1 MNKFLNTIRNIFE
14 YKEEQ
19 SYDFVLLDTAVAQ
32 QTPDFYS
39 PINQKV
45 FPICDKNIEFIK
57 DKYSTLINSDIKIRE
72 FYLNVQNKQYKSF
85 IFYIDGMINADSINH
100 FVLNPLM
107 LKNQSNTNTSEDQ
120 ITTSPD
126 KVTIVRQFDIQS
138 YIMDS
143 LMPQNDVSTSEDFS
157 DIFSKVNTGVSAL
170 FVDTVSTCFLI
181 DAKGFEKRSIPVPQ
195 NEFVIRGSQEAF
207 IESVR
212 TNTSLIR
219 RLINSENLIIENCS
233 VGTVNKN
240 TCCICYMKNIANPD
254 LVAEVK
260 YRVNNLAIDAI
271 TSSGEL
277 EQLIK
282 DSPFAL
288 PQMIATERPD
298 RVAHYLLEG
307 RVAIIVNGTPYVLVA
322 PGIFTDFLSSAEDIN
337 LQYQFT
343 NLLKFIR
350 FFALVIT
357 LTLPG
362 FYIAIT
368 TFHQEIIPT
377 ELLFAIVSSRSAV
390 PFPIIFEIILMD
402 LSLELIRES
411 GVRVPSSLGQTIGI
425 VGRSDS
431 WRCSC

>member
-1 MNKFLNTIRNIFE
+1 MSNFLNTIRNIFE
-14 YKEEQ
+14 YKGEQ
-19 SYDFVLLDTAVAQ
+19 SYDFVLLDTAVDQ
-32 QTPDFYS
+32 NTTDFYS
-39 PINQKV
+39 TITEKV
-45 FPICDKNIEFIK
+45 STVCDKNIEFIK
-57 DKYSTLINSDIKIRE
+57 DKYSALINSDIKIRE

-107 LKNQSNTNTSEDQ
+107 LKNKSNTNTSEEQ
-120 ITTSPD
+120 IITSPD

-143 LMPQNDVSTSEDFS
+143 LMPQNDVSISEEFS

-170 FVDTVSTCFLI
+170 FVDTIPTCFLI

-254 LVAEVK
+254 LIAEVK
-260 YRVNNLAIDAI
+260 YRVNNLGVDDI

-282 DSPFAL
+282 DSSFAL

-322 PGIFTDFLSSAEDIN
+322 PRHFHRFS
-337 LQYQFT
+337 
-343 NLLKFIR
+343 FI
-350 FFALVIT
+350 
-357 LTLPG
+357 
-362 FYIAIT
+362 
-368 TFHQEIIPT
+368 
-377 ELLFAIVSSRSAV
+377 
-390 PFPIIFEIILMD
+390 
-402 LSLELIRES
+402 
-411 GVRVPSSLGQTIGI
+411 
-425 VGRSDS
+425 
-431 WRCSC
+431 C